1 MEKKMEIDIFQKE
14 KDRMWDRLTILYV
27 VVLILIKIFMLD
39 IMFVDGE
46 SMLPTYQEGQFV
58 GVNKTAYWLTEPKVG
73 DVVIARSLSSNKL
86 VIKRLAGVPGTTI
99 TLRTGQE
106 YTLKENKYYL
116 RGDNRPISLD
126 SDTYGPITRDRI
138 LGIVIPQREN
148 MNKLYIDMP

>member
-1 MEKKMEIDIFQKE
+1 MEIDIFQKE

-27 VVLILIKIFMLD
+27 VALILIKIFMMD

-58 GVNKTAYWLTEPKVG
+58 GVNKTAFWLTEPEVG
-73 DVVIARSLSSNKL
+73 DVVIARSLSSNKV

-106 YTLKENKYYL
+106 YTLKENEYFL
-116 RGDNRPISLD
+116 RGDNRAISLD

-138 LGIVIPQREN
+138 LGMVIPQREN
-148 MNKLYIDMP
+148 MNKMYIDLP

>member
-1 MEKKMEIDIFQKE
+1 MEIDIFQKE

-27 VVLILIKIFMLD
+27 VALILIKIFMMD
-39 IMFVDGE
+39 IMYVDGE

-58 GVNKTAYWLTEPKVG
+58 GVNKTAFWLTEPEVG
-73 DVVIARSLSSNKL
+73 DVVIARSLSSNKV

-106 YTLKENKYYL
+106 YTLKENDYFL
-116 RGDNRPISLD
+116 RGDNRAISLD

-138 LGIVIPQREN
+138 LGMVIPQREN
-148 MNKLYIDMP
+148 MNKMYIDLP

>member
-1 MEKKMEIDIFQKE
+1 MEIDIFQKE

-27 VVLILIKIFMLD
+27 VALILIKIFMMD
-39 IMFVDGE
+39 IMYVDGE

-58 GVNKTAYWLTEPKVG
+58 GVNKTAFWLTEPEVG
-73 DVVIARSLSSNKL
+73 DVEIARSLSSNKV

-106 YTLKENKYYL
+106 YTLKENEYFL
-116 RGDNRPISLD
+116 RGDNTATSLD

-138 LGIVIPQREN
+138 LGMVIPQREN
-148 MNKLYIDMP
+148 MNKMYIDLP

>member
-1 MEKKMEIDIFQKE
+1 MEIDIFQKE

-27 VVLILIKIFMLD
+27 VALILIKIFMMD
-39 IMFVDGE
+39 IMYVDGE

-58 GVNKTAYWLTEPKVG
+58 GVNKTAFWLTEPEVG
-73 DVVIARSLSSNKL
+73 DVVIARSLSSNKV

-106 YTLKENKYYL
+106 YTLKENEYYL
-116 RGDNRPISLD
+116 RGDNRAISLD

-138 LGIVIPQREN
+138 LGMVIPQREN
-148 MNKLYIDMP
+148 MNKMYIDLP

>member
-1 MEKKMEIDIFQKE
+1 MEIDIFQKE

-27 VVLILIKIFMLD
+27 VALILIKIFMMD
-39 IMFVDGE
+39 IMYVDGE

-58 GVNKTAYWLTEPKVG
+58 GVNKTAFWLTEPEVG
-73 DVVIARSLSSNKL
+73 DVVIARSLSSNKV

-106 YTLKENKYYL
+106 YTLKENEYFL
-116 RGDNRPISLD
+116 RGDNRAISLD

-138 LGIVIPQREN
+138 LGMVIPQREN
-148 MNKLYIDMP
+148 MNKMYIDLPYG

>member
-1 MEKKMEIDIFQKE
+1 MEIDIFQKE

-27 VVLILIKIFMLD
+27 VALILIKIFMMD
-39 IMFVDGE
+39 IMYVDGE

-58 GVNKTAYWLTEPKVG
+58 GVNKTAFWLTEPEVG
-73 DVVIARSLSSNKL
+73 DVVIARSLSSNKV

-106 YTLKENKYYL
+106 YTLKENEYFL
-116 RGDNRPISLD
+116 RGDNRAISLD

-138 LGIVIPQREN
+138 LGMVIPQREN
-148 MNKLYIDMP
+148 MNKMYIDLP

>member
-1 MEKKMEIDIFQKE
+1 MEIDIFQKE

-27 VVLILIKIFMLD
+27 VALILIKIFMMD
-39 IMFVDGE
+39 IMYVDGE

-58 GVNKTAYWLTEPKVG
+58 GVNKTAFWLTEPEVG
-73 DVVIARSLSSNKL
+73 DVVIARSLSSNKI

-106 YTLKENKYYL
+106 YTLKENEYYL
-116 RGDNRPISLD
+116 RGDNRAISLD

-138 LGIVIPQREN
+138 LGMVIPQREN
-148 MNKLYIDMP
+148 MNKMYIDLP

>member
-1 MEKKMEIDIFQKE
+1 MEIDIFQKE

-27 VVLILIKIFMLD
+27 VALILIKIFMMD
-39 IMFVDGE
+39 IMYVDGE

-58 GVNKTAYWLTEPKVG
+58 VVNKTAFWLTEPEVG
-73 DVVIARSLSSNKL
+73 DVVIARSLSSNKV

-106 YTLKENKYYL
+106 YTLKENEYFL
-116 RGDNRPISLD
+116 RGDNRAISLD

-138 LGIVIPQREN
+138 LGMVIPQREN
-148 MNKLYIDMP
+148 MNKMYIDLP

>member
-1 MEKKMEIDIFQKE
+1 MEIDIFQKE

-27 VVLILIKIFMLD
+27 VALILIKIFMMD
-39 IMFVDGE
+39 IMYVDGE

-58 GVNKTAYWLTEPKVG
+58 GVNKTAFWLTEPEVG
-73 DVVIARSLSSNKL
+73 DVVIARSLSSNKI

-106 YTLKENKYYL
+106 YTLKENEYFL
-116 RGDNRPISLD
+116 RGDNRAISLD

-138 LGIVIPQREN
+138 LGMVIPQREN
-148 MNKLYIDMP
+148 MNKMYIDLP